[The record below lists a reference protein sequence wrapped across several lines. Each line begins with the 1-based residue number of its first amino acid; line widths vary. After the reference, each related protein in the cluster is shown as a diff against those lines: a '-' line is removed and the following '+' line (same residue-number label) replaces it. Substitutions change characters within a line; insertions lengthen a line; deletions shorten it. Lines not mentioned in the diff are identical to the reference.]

1 MYSAERTEMV
11 LNAERARNTERHKR
25 QKKYKIQKGH
35 KIQKRNKMQKGFK
48 NMEKKMKLPIGIE
61 NFKKIRKDKFY
72 YVDKTG
78 LIAELLNNWGEVN
91 LFTRPRRFGK
101 SLNMS
106 MLKYFFEYG
115 CDSTLF
121 DGLKIAE
128 EQELCE
134 EYMGKYPVISVTLK
148 DASAR
153 DYKTAQNMLCSIIGN
168 EAMRFQFL
176 SESSRLSGREKEQ
189 YEQLV
194 KIGGRGEPPFIM
206 SAEVLAGSLQVLT
219 NLLEKHYGQQV
230 ILLIDEYDV
239 PLDKA
244 QQYGYYDEMADMI
257 RKLLGQVLKS
267 NASLKLAVLTGC
279 LRVAK
284 ESIFTG
290 LNNLQVFSI
299 TNLQFDEH
307 FGFTDAE
314 VKAMLEYYGMED
326 KLAAVKEWYDG
337 YRFGNKDV
345 YCPWDVINYCSELRF
360 DKNALP
366 RSFWINTSGN
376 DIIRKFIRQAT
387 PVTRTE
393 LERLISGETVLKKI
407 SQELTYRDL
416 YKSIDNLWSVLF
428 TTGYLTQ
435 RGKQGTDIYKLAIP
449 NLEIRQI
456 FIEQILEWF
465 QEEVRRDTPKLDA
478 FCAAFPRADA
488 QAVEEQFNAYLNRTI
503 SIRDTC
509 VRKDMKENFYHGIL
523 LGLLSHREDWLVDSN
538 PESGDGY
545 SDILVELYEERIG
558 IVIEVKYSDGGDL
571 ETGCRN
577 ALEQIKQNRYEDR
590 LIQDGMKTIIS
601 YGIACCRKQCKV
613 CAQ

>member
-1 MYSAERTEMV
+1 MRKET
-11 LNAERARNTERHKR
+11 
-25 QKKYKIQKGH
+25 
-35 KIQKRNKMQKGFK
+35 
-48 NMEKKMKLPIGIE
+48 KLPIGIE
-61 NFKKIRKDKFY
+61 NFEKIRNEGFY

-78 LIAELLNNWGEVN
+78 LIRELLDNWGEVN

-121 DGLKIAE
+121 DGLKIAD
-128 EQELCE
+128 EQELCR
-134 EYMGKYPVISVTLK
+134 EYMGKYPVVSITLK
-148 DASAR
+148 DASAM
-153 DYKTAQNMLCSIIGN
+153 DYKTAKNMLCSIIGN
-168 EAMRFQFL
+168 EALRFQFL
-176 SESSRLSGREKEQ
+176 SESSRLSDREKAQ

-206 SAEVLAGSLQVLT
+206 SVEVLAGSLRILT

-230 ILLIDEYDV
+230 IMLIDEYDV

-244 QQYGYYDEMADMI
+244 QQYGYYDEMADMV
-257 RKLLGQVLKS
+257 RNLLGQVLKS
-267 NASLKLAVLTGC
+267 NDSLKLAVLTGC

-299 TNLQFDEH
+299 SNLRFDEH
-307 FGFTDAE
+307 FGFSDTE
-314 VKAMLEYYGMED
+314 VKTVLDYYGLGD

-337 YRFGNKDV
+337 YRFGNTDV

-360 DKNALP
+360 DSEALP
-366 RSFWINTSGN
+366 KSYWLNTSGN
-376 DIIRKFIRQAT
+376 DIIRKFIQKAT
-387 PVTRTE
+387 SVTRAE
-393 LERLISGETVLKKI
+393 LERLISGETVTKKI
-407 SQELTYRDL
+407 NQELTYRDL
-416 YKSIDNLWSVLF
+416 YQSIDNLWSVLF

-435 RGKQGTDIYKLAIP
+435 RGKQGTDIYRLAIP

-465 QEEVRRDTPKLDA
+465 REDVRRDTPKLDA
-478 FCAAFPRADA
+478 FCAAFPKADA

-538 PESGDGY
+538 PESGDGF

-558 IVIEVKYSDGGDL
+558 IVIEVKYSDSGDL
-571 ETGCRN
+571 ETGCRK

-590 LIQDGMKTIIS
+590 LIQDGMETIIC

-613 CAQ
+613 CVRNKQR

>member
-1 MYSAERTEMV
+1 
-11 LNAERARNTERHKR
+11 
-25 QKKYKIQKGH
+25 
-35 KIQKRNKMQKGFK
+35 
-48 NMEKKMKLPIGIE
+48 MEKKVKLPIGIE
-61 NFKKIRKDKFY
+61 NFKEIRTENFY

-78 LIAELLNNWGEVN
+78 LIAELLNNSGKVN

-106 MLKYFFEYG
+106 MLKYFFAYG
-115 CDSTLF
+115 CDKTLF
-121 DGLKIAE
+121 DGLEIAKD
-128 EQELCE
+128 QEVCE
-134 EYMGKYPVISVTLK
+134 KYMGKYPVISITLK
-148 DASAR
+148 SVCAMTCQKAR
-153 DYKTAQNMLCSIIGN
+153 GMLCSVIGS
-168 EAMRFQFL
+168 EAMDFL
-176 SESSRLSGREKEQ
+176 FLKESSKLSDEEKDW
-189 YEQLV
+189 YKQLV
-194 KIGGRGEPPFIM
+194 HLDQTGQTEFIM
-206 SAEVLAGSLQVLT
+206 SDEVLANSLR
-219 NLLEKHYGQQV
+219 NLMKLLQKHYDQQV

-257 RKLLGQVLKS
+257 RGLFGQVLKG
-267 NASLKLAVLTGC
+267 NDSLKLAVLTGC

-307 FGFTDAE
+307 FGFSDTE
-314 VKAMLEYYGMED
+314 VKAMLDYYGMED
-326 KLAAVKEWYDG
+326 KLAAAKEWYDG
-337 YRFGNKDV
+337 YRFGNMDV
-345 YCPWDVINYCSELRF
+345 YCPWDVINYCSESRF
-360 DKNALP
+360 DMDALP

-577 ALEQIKQNRYEDR
+577 ALEQIKRNRYEDR
-590 LIQDGMKTIIS
+590 LVQDGMETIIS
-601 YGIACCRKQCKV
+601 YGIACFRKQCRV
-613 CAQ
+613 YAVQD